1 MEPILDAPC
10 GRRVTEALISASLT
24 SGCSIPRW
32 PSHGYYRTMG
42 FSRPQ
47 YIYACYHLK
56 TFFGLSIPTL
66 TDEVFRPLNPQRDQR
81 LDLFLKGPH
90 VKLNLSLENTR
101 KRVELY
107 KKGIMIADY
116 IVSAEFA
123 SYRGKLPQDLEDMLD
138 DLRRSYVVQK
148 MVSLP

>member
-1 MEPILDAPC
+1 
-10 GRRVTEALISASLT
+10 
-24 SGCSIPRW
+24 
-32 PSHGYYRTMG
+32 MG
-42 FSRPQ
+42 
-47 YIYACYHLK
+47 
-56 TFFGLSIPTL
+56 
-66 TDEVFRPLNPQRDQR
+66 
-81 LDLFLKGPH
+81 
-90 VKLNLSLENTR
+90 LENTR

-116 IVSAEFA
+116 IASAEFA